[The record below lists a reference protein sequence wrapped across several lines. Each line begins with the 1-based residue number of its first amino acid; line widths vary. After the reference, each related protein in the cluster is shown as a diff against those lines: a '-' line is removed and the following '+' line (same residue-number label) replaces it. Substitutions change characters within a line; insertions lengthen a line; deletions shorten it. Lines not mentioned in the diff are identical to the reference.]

1 MFAALKNSRVAALML
16 GLSLCLGS
24 VGSAIADDTEIY
36 VSGQTPGSLVKPN
49 VLLIV
54 DTSMSMSV
62 AGNNINERAT
72 YNKNNTYSTSN
83 PSVGDM
89 TDWPACPAG
98 RIYYSTDGSVTPKC
112 DAANTA
118 WFTATEN
125 HCKKL
130 KDAIGGVA
138 GRWSGKAAQWN
149 TTSTSWENLEPGSTQ
164 VIECFADNNV
174 HGHNS
179 SSTTTKKYARNG
191 DASSMWTSASS
202 DVIAWSA
209 RSSYTFFSSNWI
221 NWKRTTLKNT
231 SMSRMQVA
239 KNAVIDFV
247 SSIDD
252 LNVGMMRF
260 NARDDNSWGTPDTDY
275 SGGLVT
281 NAIADIATNRESI
294 ISTVNSYD
302 GNTATMLSE
311 TLWEARLYWG
321 GLTRKFGKLDSG
333 WDTNAFVPSTNT
345 YKSPIQHQCQKN
357 YTIILT
363 DGGPTWDNEA
373 DGDIQTARGIAACD
387 LPNPG
392 DTGYD
397 PDPTNGVC
405 LDDLAKFMADGVTD
419 DGDAAFDIY
428 SGMTGNQ
435 NSAVYTIAF
444 GSGVSGAPGAF
455 LTDVANQGKGRRFD
469 AGDSDGLLAAFS
481 SITGDMLDAGTT
493 FATAAVSVNAFN
505 RSATRDELY
514 FAVFAP
520 DEAMRWDGNLKKYKL
535 AVVDPDGANNGNPP
549 QLIVADQNNVDAIDS
564 ASGFF
569 KETAKSY
576 WNNITDGKSVTA
588 GGAANKLPTGA
599 SRKLFTHTAANP
611 MGPGAASNGNDVVD
625 IQALSTADQTT
636 LFQTSTG
643 AVTTADV
650 LAFMNV
656 SDERRMGDPLH
667 SKPAVVTYRET
678 SGSPV
683 DVVYMATNDGYLHAF
698 DASTGVE
705 KWAFIPSEMLPRMKE
720 LVSNPPITTRTFG
733 IDGDVRVM
741 KLDIDGDGIVDSTDG
756 DRVWLFFGMR
766 RGGSMYYALDVTNEN
781 ANPSV
786 LWKNSATE
794 LPGIGESWSPPT
806 IHRVKIGD
814 GSSQNAQRLVLIF
827 GGGYDADQEGNVQ
840 VDDNEGN
847 RIFMVDA
854 KTGTRLWSAGPTSS
868 GANLILASMTN
879 SIPGG
884 ITVIDT
890 DGDAYADRM
899 YAADMGGRVFR
910 FDIINGESA
919 ANLVRGGVFATLGQ
933 GLKGGGSVATPAIAN
948 TRRFYNAPDVSLIQ
962 RRGARPYYNIAI
974 GSGYRGH
981 PLHKLTDDRFYSLRD
996 WVPFR
1001 QLSATEY
1008 STMTGAPITESD
1020 LTNITDGTATVPATG
1035 KGWRLHLAA
1044 TGGGEKVLSESTT
1057 VNGVILF
1064 STYQP
1069 VEPAAATPCIPRNK
1083 NRVYAVKVDNGAAA
1097 LDLNVANN
1105 TSGVV
1110 INIADRFQEVN
1121 HAGILGGVN
1130 VGVLRGTLAD
1140 LLNESGGGSPPTVCL
1155 AGMHILGKCVE
1166 VSDSIRTYWQKN
1178 AD

>member
-1 MFAALKNSRVAALML
+1 MFAAFKNSRVAALML

-54 DTSMSMSV
+54 DTSMSMGIYNV
-62 AGNNINERAT
+62 TERAT
-72 YNKNNTYSTSN
+72 YNKNTTYSTSN

-98 RIYYSTDGSVTPKC
+98 RIYYSTDGATTPKC

-130 KDAIGGVA
+130 KDALAGVA

-149 TTSTSWENLEPGSTQ
+149 TDSLSWENLVPGATGE
-164 VIECFADNNV
+164 VECFADNNV
-174 HGHNS
+174 HGHNT

-191 DASSMWTSASS
+191 DASNKWTGSSS
-202 DVIAWSA
+202 DVIAWA
-209 RSSYTFFSSNWI
+209 GRSGYTFFSSNWI
-221 NWKRTTLKNT
+221 NWKRTTPKT
-231 SMSRMQVA
+231 TTMSRMQAA

-247 SSIDD
+247 SSVDD
-252 LNVGMMRF
+252 MNVGMMRF
-260 NARDDNSWGTPDTDY
+260 NAPDGG
-275 SGGLVT
+275 SGEYQYTGGVVT
-281 NAIADIATNRESI
+281 NAIADLETNRETL
-294 ISTVNSYD
+294 ISTVNAYS
-302 GNTATMLSE
+302 GNTGTMLSE

-321 GLTRKFGKLDSG
+321 GLTRKFGKNESG
-333 WDTNAFVPSTNT
+333 AWDTNAFVGSTHQ

-357 YTIILT
+357 YTIVLT

-373 DGDIQTARGIAACD
+373 DEDIKTARGIAACD

-392 DTGYD
+392 DTSID
-397 PDPTNGVC
+397 SSDATNGVC
-405 LDDLAKFMADGVTD
+405 MDDLARLLGDGKTD

-428 SGMTGNQ
+428 DGMSGNQ

-444 GSGVSGAPGAF
+444 GPGVSGAPGAF
-455 LTDVANQGKGRRFD
+455 LTDVANQGRGRRFD
-469 AGDSDGLLAAFS
+469 AGDSEGLLAAFS

-493 FATAAVSVNAFN
+493 FASAAVSVNAFN

-535 AVVDPDGANNGNPP
+535 AVVDSDGPSNPNPP
-549 QLIVADQNNVDAIDS
+549 QLIVADQNNVDAIDQTT
-564 ASGFF
+564 GFF

-576 WNNITDGKSVTA
+576 WNTVTDGKSVTA
-588 GGAANKLPTGA
+588 GGAANKLTVGTG
-599 SRKLFTHTAANP
+599 RKLFTHTAANP
-611 MGPGAASNGNDVVD
+611 MGPGAASNGNDVVN
-625 IQALSTADQTT
+625 IQTLATATQTS
-636 LFQTSTG
+636 LFQTATG
-643 AVTTADV
+643 SVTTADV
-650 LAFMNV
+650 LAFMNA

-683 DVVYMATNDGYLHAF
+683 DVVYLATNDGYLHAI

-705 KWAFIPSEMLPRMKE
+705 KWAFIPSELLPRMKT
-720 LVSNPPITTRTFG
+720 LVTNPPITTRTFG
-733 IDGDVRVM
+733 LDGDIQVM
-741 KLDIDGDGIVDSTDG
+741 KLDIDGDGIVDYDDG

-766 RGGSMYYALDVTNEN
+766 RGGSMYYALDVSKEN
-781 ANPSV
+781 DNPSV
-786 LWKNSATE
+786 LWKDGATE
-794 LPGIGESWSPPT
+794 LPGIGESWSPPM
-806 IHRVKIGD
+806 IHRVKVGD
-814 GSSQNAQRLVLIF
+814 GSTQNAQRLVLIF

-854 KTGTRLWSAGPTSS
+854 KTGTRLWSAGPTGS
-868 GANLILASMTN
+868 GANLILPSMTN
-879 SIPGG
+879 SFPGG
-884 ITVIDT
+884 ITAIDT

-910 FDIINGESA
+910 FDIVNGQA
-919 ANLVRGGVFATLGQ
+919 AASLVRGGVFATLGQ
-933 GLKGGGSVATPAIAN
+933 GLKGGGSVTPTPAIAD
-948 TRRFYNAPDVSLIQ
+948 TRRFYNAPDVALIQ
-962 RRGARPYYNIAI
+962 RRGSRPYYNIAI

-996 WVPFR
+996 WAPFK

-1008 STMTGAPITESD
+1008 TTMTNAPITEAD
-1020 LTNITDGTATVPATG
+1020 LTNITDGTATVPVTG

-1083 NRVYAVKVDNGAAA
+1083 NRVYAVKVDSGAAA

-1110 INIADRFQEVN
+1110 INITDRFQEVN

-1130 VGVLRGTLAD
+1130 VGVLRGNLAN
-1140 LLNESGGGSPPTVCL
+1140 LLNPGGGGGSPPTVCL
-1155 AGMHILGKCVE
+1155 AGMHILGKCVQ